1 MVFDQEVRVF
11 ESQDACVALALV
23 EDERIV
29 FRDQFGLKLRIIGV
43 FLRHS
48 VAS

>member
-1 MVFDQEVRVF
+1 MVLHHELGVF
-11 ESQDACVALALV
+11 KSQDACVALALV
-23 EDERIV
+23 KDERIV
-29 FRDQFGLKLRIIGV
+29 FGDKFGLKLWIIGV